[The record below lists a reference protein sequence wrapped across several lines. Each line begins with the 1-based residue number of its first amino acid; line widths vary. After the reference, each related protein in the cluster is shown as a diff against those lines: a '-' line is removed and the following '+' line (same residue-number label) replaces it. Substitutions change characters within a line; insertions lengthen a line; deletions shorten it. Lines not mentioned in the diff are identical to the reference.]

1 MQVRTRRGSSRRA
14 VSFSCTLCRD
24 LLRCVVGA
32 IGFSTIGL
40 TIGYR
45 CENHSYGINLS
56 EPMSIKEEQRQEAET
71 FEAGDSEQPIPP
83 PDIVAYN
90 ELRSCA
96 DLVRMHSSGKLELQP
111 DFQREVV
118 WRQDDQSRFI
128 DSLVKQLPIPS
139 MCFSLDYKTQRW
151 KVIDGL
157 QRMSSI
163 VKFLAPTEWR
173 LSNLPDIHPSLRS
186 KRNADLRQGTDEQKR
201 LYTRV
206 EDVSIPVTV
215 IRCDYTQRSHML
227 YLFTIFHRLNS
238 GGVRLT
244 NQEIRNCIYSGAFND
259 EIKAF
264 DHENLD
270 WKLVKR
276 RVWGSMDRFR
286 SVEVL
291 LRVLAFSDR
300 RQQYDGN
307 LAKFLNTYMH
317 DKMAAPGVAG
327 EVTAMLAPVATSA
340 KTVLTAV
347 GQTKL
352 PLLVMEALLVALYCH
367 RAGLAARGDD
377 ELIEAF
383 KEMLKR
389 PSFAEGARYAVSSVT
404 NVTQRLNAAVE
415 AFAPK

>member
-1 MQVRTRRGSSRRA
+1 MQLRRF
-14 VSFSCTLCRD
+14 VLD
-24 LLRCVVGA
+24 NLRVKA
-32 IGFSTIGL
+32 
-40 TIGYR
+40 
-45 CENHSYGINLS
+45 
-56 EPMSIKEEQRQEAET
+56 MSIKEEQKQEAET
-71 FEAGDSEQPIPP
+71 FEDGDSEQPIPP

-111 DFQREVV
+111 DFQRDVV
-118 WRQDDQSRFI
+118 WKQDDQSRFI

-163 VKFLAPTEWR
+163 VKFLSPTEWR

-186 KRNADLRQGTDEQKR
+186 QRNSDLRQGTEEQKR

-264 DHENLD
+264 DHLD
-270 WKLVKR
+270 QSWRTVKKLI
-276 RVWGSMDRFR
+276 WGSMDRFR
-286 SVEVL
+286 SVEVI
-291 LRVLAFSDR
+291 LRVLAFGDR
-300 RQQYDGN
+300 RDQYDGN
-307 LAKFLNTYMH
+307 LAKFLNSYMH
-317 DKMAAPGVAG
+317 DKTGEPGLPGELNAILTLVASRAKAVLAAAG
-327 EVTAMLAPVATSA
+327 QT
-340 KTVLTAV
+340 
-347 GQTKL
+347 TKL
-352 PLLVMEALLVALYCH
+352 PLLVMEALLVALYSH
-367 RAGLAARGDD
+367 RKDLAGRTDVDLLDAYKAMLAH
-377 ELIEAF
+377 
-383 KEMLKR
+383 
-389 PSFAEGARYAVSSVT
+389 PSFSDSARYAVSSFS
-404 NVTQRLNAAVE
+404 NVTQRLVAAVN

>member
-1 MQVRTRRGSSRRA
+1 
-14 VSFSCTLCRD
+14 
-24 LLRCVVGA
+24 
-32 IGFSTIGL
+32 
-40 TIGYR
+40 
-45 CENHSYGINLS
+45 
-56 EPMSIKEEQRQEAET
+56 MSIKEEQKLEAET
-71 FEAGDSEQPIPP
+71 FEEGDSEQPIPP

-111 DFQREVV
+111 DFQRDVV
-118 WRQDDQSRFI
+118 WKPDDQSRFI

-139 MCFSLDYKTQRW
+139 MCFSLDYKTQNW

-163 VKFLAPTEWR
+163 VRFLSNTDWR
-173 LSNLPDIHPSLRS
+173 LASLPDIHPSLRGQ
-186 KRNADLRQGTDEQKR
+186 RNSDLRNGDEEQKR

-244 NQEIRNCIYSGAFND
+244 NQEIRNCIYSGAFNTAL
-259 EIKAF
+259 KAF
-264 DHENLD
+264 DHADLN
-270 WKLVKR
+270 WKQVKK

-291 LRVLAFSDR
+291 LRVLAFGDKRES
-300 RQQYDGN
+300 YDGN

-317 DKMAAPGVAG
+317 ERMDDSQTADALTPILELVAAKAKIV
-327 EVTAMLAPVATSA
+327 LAAAAS
-340 KTVLTAV
+340 
-347 GQTKL
+347 TKL
-352 PLLVMEALLVALYCH
+352 PLMIVEALLVALYAH
-367 RAGLAARGDD
+367 HSTLADRSDA
-377 ELIEAF
+377 ELVAAYQA
-383 KEMLKR
+383 MLAQ
-389 PSFAEGARYAVSSVT
+389 PTFADGARYAVSSES
-404 NVTQRLNAAVE
+404 NVKQRLNAAVS
-415 AFAPK
+415 AFVRE

>member
-1 MQVRTRRGSSRRA
+1 
-14 VSFSCTLCRD
+14 
-24 LLRCVVGA
+24 
-32 IGFSTIGL
+32 
-40 TIGYR
+40 
-45 CENHSYGINLS
+45 
-56 EPMSIKEEQRQEAET
+56 MSIKEELEQEAET

-118 WRQDDQSRFI
+118 WKQDDQSRFI

-163 VKFLAPTEWR
+163 VKFLAPAEWR
-173 LSNLPDIHPSLRS
+173 LSNLPDIHPALRS
-186 KRNADLRQGTDEQKR
+186 KRNADLRNGTDEQKR

-244 NQEIRNCIYSGAFND
+244 NQEIRNCIYSGEFND
-259 EIKAF
+259 NIKAF
-264 DHENLD
+264 DHENLN
-270 WKLVKR
+270 WQYIKR
-276 RVWGSMDRFR
+276 RIWGSMDRFR

-291 LRVLAFSDR
+291 LRVLAFGDR
-300 RQQYDGN
+300 RTQYDGN

-317 DKMAAPGVAG
+317 EKAGTPGVAG
-327 EVTAMLAPVATSA
+327 ELTTKLELVAARA
-340 KTVLTAV
+340 KAVLLSV
-347 GQTKL
+347 EQKKL
-352 PLLVMEALLVALYCH
+352 PLLVMEALLVALYSNLD
-367 RAGLAARGDD
+367 GLAERSDD
-377 ELIEAF
+377 ELKEAYQQ
-383 KEMLKR
+383 MLKR
-389 PSFAEGARYAVSSVT
+389 PSFADGARYAVASVS
-404 NVTQRLNAAVE
+404 NVTQRLEAAVE
-415 AFAPK
+415 AFAPT